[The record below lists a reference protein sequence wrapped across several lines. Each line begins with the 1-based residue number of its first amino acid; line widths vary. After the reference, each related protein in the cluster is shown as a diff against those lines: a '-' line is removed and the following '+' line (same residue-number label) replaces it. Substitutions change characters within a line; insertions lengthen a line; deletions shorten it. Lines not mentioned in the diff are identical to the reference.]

1 MIVSKRTFTFI
12 ACLICCALMQ
22 NSAAAASD
30 LARNVENAVSRQDFA
45 TAMDLLDDHLVEYPD
60 DNAAR
65 FKRAQ
70 VLGWAGDYARARSE
84 FDSLVAESPRN
95 VDYVFGRARI
105 LARQGHD
112 GEALQEIG
120 RARQL
125 APDYEA
131 VWQLQFQLLAQQE
144 NDAASAELGALRPEA
159 EQRFPQANWL
169 QASRNESDSGWTV
182 LIGLNVESLSDNL
195 PGWNQQFLE
204 VTTNRSNGARYFLR
218 ATRHERFGNSD
229 SAIGGGG
236 DWQLVGDWFAG
247 INAHVSPSAE
257 FQPGYEVG
265 GHFGRTLLHDW
276 VADLQYRRRHYD
288 TAIVDSYVVTTEHYF
303 GNFRAA
309 YALGL
314 SHLHG
319 ASNSV
324 GHTIT
329 LNWYKS
335 DNTSFGVSFNSGDET
350 ESIGTG
356 QVLITSVHG
365 VTINGRHSLNDRIG
379 VNWWLG
385 THEQGN
391 FYRRHYAGMAVSIG
405 L

>member
-1 MIVSKRTFTFI
+1 MNIGKRTFTI
-12 ACLICCALMQ
+12 VACLIGYALMQ
-22 NSAAAASD
+22 ASSAAPSD
-30 LARNVENAVSRQDFA
+30 LTGNVENAVSRRDFT
-45 TAMDLLDDHLVEYPD
+45 TAMDLLNDHLVEYPD
-60 DNAAR
+60 DNTAR

-70 VLGWAGDYARARSE
+70 VLGWAGNYTKARSE
-84 FDSLVAESPRN
+84 FDSLVAASPGN

-105 LARQGHD
+105 LARQGHTA
-112 GEALQEIG
+112 EALREVT

-144 NDAASAELGALRPEA
+144 NATANQELTALRPEA

-169 QASRNESDSGWTV
+169 QASRNEPDSSWAV
-182 LIGLNVESLSDNL
+182 LVGLNIENLSDNL

-204 VTTNRSNGARYFLR
+204 VITNRSSGARYFLR
-218 ATRHERFGNSD
+218 AARHERFGHSD

-236 DWQLVGDWFAG
+236 DWQLAGEWFAG
-247 INAHVSPSAE
+247 MNAHVSPSAV

-265 GHFGRTLLHDW
+265 GHFGRTLFHDW

-288 TAIVDSYVVTTEHYF
+288 TAIVDSYVATTEHYF
-303 GNFRAA
+303 GSFRAA
-309 YALGL
+309 YSLGL

-324 GHTIT
+324 GHSIT

-335 DNTSFGVSFNSGDET
+335 DTTSFGVSF
-350 ESIGTG
+350 
-356 QVLITSVHG
+356 
-365 VTINGRHSLNDRIG
+365 
-379 VNWWLG
+379 
-385 THEQGN
+385 
-391 FYRRHYAGMAVSIG
+391 
-405 L
+405 

>member
-1 MIVSKRTFTFI
+1 MIIAKRSFTI
-12 ACLICCALMQ
+12 VACLIGYASMQ
-22 NSAAAASD
+22 DSSAAASD
-30 LARNVENAVSRQDFA
+30 LASNVENAVSRQDFTTA
-45 TAMDLLDDHLVEYPD
+45 TDLLDDHLVKYPD

-70 VLGWAGDYARARSE
+70 VLGWAGNYTKARNE
-84 FDSLVAESPRN
+84 FDSLVAESPGN

-105 LARQGHD
+105 LARQGHAA
-112 GEALQEIG
+112 EALQEVG

-131 VWQLQFQLLAQQE
+131 IWQLQFQLLAQQE
-144 NDAASAELGALRPEA
+144 NETADQELTALRPEA

-169 QASRNESDSGWTV
+169 QASRHESASGWRV
-182 LIGLNVESLSDNL
+182 LIGLNVESLSDDL
-195 PGWNQQFLE
+195 PGWNQVFLE
-204 VTTNRSNGARYFLR
+204 VMTNRSNGARYFLR
-218 ATRHERFGNSD
+218 AARHERFGNSD

-236 DWQLVGDWFAG
+236 DWQLAGEWFAG
-247 INAHVSPSAE
+247 MNAQVSPSAE

-265 GHFGRTLLHDW
+265 GHFGRALFHDW

-288 TAIVDSYVVTTEHYF
+288 TAIVDSYVATTEHYF
-303 GNFRAA
+303 GSFRAA
-309 YALGL
+309 YSLGL

-335 DNTSFGVSFNSGDET
+335 DNTSFGVSFNRGDEA
-350 ESIGTG
+350 EAIGVG

-365 VTINGRHSLNDRIG
+365 ITITGRHTLNDRFG

-385 THEQGN
+385 THEQGE
-391 FYRRHYAGMAVSIG
+391 FYRRQYAGMAVSIG